1 MKKQMANIIDTLER
15 HVHGNHIIIPIME
28 NQVDRQMDHDVES
41 TMPRYHAVVSFFQYS
56 FSGVSTSREI
66 FRDSG

>member
-1 MKKQMANIIDTLER
+1 MANNIDTVER
-15 HVHGNHIIIPIME
+15 QVHGDLFIIPIME

-41 TMPRYHAVVSFFQYS
+41 TMPRYHAVVVFFQCS
-56 FSGVSTSREI
+56 FRGVSTLREI